1 MDSSEKGHLMVLKGS
16 RPSSFHQRIVYQA
29 RPASRLV
36 CYPEEEQR
44 APAAPVGAATLQEE
58 EEELQ
63 REVLT
68 SLLHPSVC
76 PEGNISA
83 SESHL
88 SSSSPSRTGPD

>member
-44 APAAPVGAATLQEE
+44 APAAPGGAATLQE

-76 PEGNISA
+76 PEGNTSA

-88 SSSSPSRTGPD
+88 SSSSASRTGPD